1 MDERKTRGRSAAGVT
16 LETPQ
21 YQAVAARSGFERG
34 SAVIV
39 LWEVWR
45 GRLAEQG
52 SPREARHSARP
63 SPPPAGRRS
72 GLRGRRVV
80 GAAAPTAAG
89 FKAARSVASLGAG
102 VQLPLPS
109 GPLRTRRQTQRPQ
122 EVLRL
127 CRAMGEFY
135 MNHLIESS
143 PAVDRDLKKSTDRC
157 RSQGSEMG
165 ELG

>member
-1 MDERKTRGRSAAGVT
+1 MRGRHEAG
-16 LETPQ
+16 PQ
-21 YQAVAARSGFERG
+21 RGSLWKPLNTRLWRRGAGLSVDLRSSCYGRFGEGGWRSRAAR
-34 SAVIV
+34 
-39 LWEVWR
+39 
-45 GRLAEQG
+45 GRHG
-52 SPREARHSARP
+52 HSARP
-63 SPPPAGRRS
+63 SPPPAGRCS